1 MMQGYFF
8 DAMKQR
14 EAVSIL
20 SKYEGI
26 ADWERVIVIDEA
38 VVYNARNRKVRSYE
52 WEQII
57 VKAGGMKGISVVT
70 ETYPCPAGKAQE
82 PAVFL
87 LLESNRGR
95 FTSMIKHGVAL
106 RIQKTEVSVCF

>member
-1 MMQGYFF
+1 MQGYFF

-20 SKYEGI
+20 SKHDGI
-26 ADWERVIVIDEA
+26 TDWERVIVIDEA

-57 VKAGGMKGISVVT
+57 VKAGGNKGISVVT
-70 ETYPCPAGKAQE
+70 ETYPCPADSAQE
-82 PAVFL
+82 IAVLL
-87 LLESNRGR
+87 LLESNRCR
-95 FTSMIKHGVAL
+95 FTSMIKGDIAL
-106 RIQKTEVSVCF
+106 RIQKTEVNACF